1 MTDPN
6 PQADE
11 VLDLLDQGLTQTE
24 VGLRLGLTKN
34 AVAGIWARHG
44 DPLPRE
50 STTIYERCDAL
61 NQRLDA
67 VLAETRGIG
76 RVPNAPKMK
85 VVR

>member
-6 PQADE
+6 PQSDA
-11 VLDLLDQGLTQTE
+11 VLDLLDQGLTQVE
-24 VGLRLGLTKN
+24 VARQLGLTKN

-44 DPLPRE
+44 NPLPRAS
-50 STTIYERCDAL
+50 STLYERCDAL
-61 NQRLDA
+61 KRRLDA

-76 RVPNAPKMK
+76 RVPHTPKLK